1 MWQNIFVVC
10 VLMASGF
17 SAQGGVQT
25 GGQTGGQTSAPD
37 VQLAGVVPKNS
48 SEQFELAFW
57 ESIKDSSHAGDFEAY
72 LKAYPKGRFVPLA
85 QARMAR
91 LRAAAEKAAP
101 AANTTPATPAAP
113 ETKPAGK
120 SANQPADQ
128 SAAAP
133 AAQPVPQRA
142 AHRAAK
148 SERTAKVAGRS
159 SKAAAKEAAARDSDE
174 SAAPIVEPVARREF
188 KDCPECPRVVV
199 LAPGVFT
206 MGGSSIDQTEQPAHL
221 VTLEHP
227 FAIGKYEVTV
237 REWNACVEAGGCKS
251 TAQYA
256 GLSPRAPI
264 RDISWNDAQQ
274 YVQWLS
280 KLTGASYRLPSE
292 AEWEYAERGGTSTRY
307 WWGDQMAPGKANCKD
322 CGPPWQIDEP
332 VEAGSFEPNPYGLY
346 DMNGSVWEWV
356 QDCWHNSFSQ
366 APGDAVPWDDQP
378 GCEARVV
385 RGGSWRDSAPFMVAS
400 TRAGDAP
407 SLRQSQNGFRVARDV
422 D

>member
-1 MWQNIFVVC
+1 MWQNIVVVC
-10 VLMASGF
+10 VLMASVF
-17 SAQGGVQT
+17 SAGAGVQS
-25 GGQTGGQTSAPD
+25 SAPD

-57 ESIKDSSHAGDFEAY
+57 QSIKDSSHASDFEAY

-85 QARMAR
+85 QARIAR
-91 LRAAAEKAAP
+91 LRAAAEKPAPVANPAPAAQATPAAKPAAKSSDQPAAP
-101 AANTTPATPAAP
+101 AAAP
-113 ETKPAGK
+113 
-120 SANQPADQ
+120 
-128 SAAAP
+128 P
-133 AAQPVPQRA
+133 AAQPAPQRA
-142 AHRAAK
+142 AHRATK
-148 SERTAKVAGRS
+148 PERTAKVGARS
-159 SKAAAKEAAARDSDE
+159 SKAAKPAPARDDDE
-174 SAAPIVEPVARREF
+174 SSAPVAPPVARREF
-188 KDCPECPRVVV
+188 KDCPDCPRVVS
-199 LAPGVFT
+199 LPRGVFT

-221 VTLEHP
+221 VTLDKP
-227 FAIGKYEVTV
+227 FAIGKYEVTA
-237 REWNACVEAGGCKS
+237 REWNACVEGGACKR

-256 GLSPRAPI
+256 GPNPKAPI
-264 RDISWNDAQQ
+264 RDVSWDDAQQ
-274 YVQWLS
+274 YLKWLS
-280 KLTGASYRLPSE
+280 SFTGATYRLPSE
-292 AEWEYAERGGTSTRY
+292 AEWEYAERAGTSTRY

-332 VEAGSFEPNPYGLY
+332 VDAGSFEPNPYGLY

-366 APGDAVPWDDQP
+366 APGDAVPWEEP
-378 GCEARVV
+378 NCEARVV

>member
-1 MWQNIFVVC
+1 MWQNIVVVC

-17 SAQGGVQT
+17 SARAGVQT
-25 GGQTGGQTSAPD
+25 GVQTGVPD

-57 ESIKDSSHAGDFEAY
+57 ESINNSSHVSDFEAY
-72 LKAYPKGRFVPLA
+72 LKAYPKGRFATLA
-85 QARMAR
+85 QARIAR
-91 LRAAAEKAAP
+91 LRAAEKAAP
-101 AANTTPATPAAP
+101 VVNTAP
-113 ETKPAGK
+113 
-120 SANQPADQ
+120 
-128 SAAAP
+128 AAP
-133 AAQPVPQRA
+133 AAPAATPAEKPAVKSADKPAAPIATQPAPQRA
-142 AHRAAK
+142 AKPERTPSKVAARSGKGAAK
-148 SERTAKVAGRS
+148 QAP
-159 SKAAAKEAAARDSDE
+159 ARDSDE
-174 SAAPIVEPVARREF
+174 STAAIAEPVARREF
-188 KDCPECPRVVV
+188 KDCPDCPRVVV
-199 LAPGVFT
+199 LPRGVFT

-221 VTLEHP
+221 VTLDRP

-237 REWNACVEAGGCKS
+237 REWNACVEGGGCKS

-256 GLSPRAPI
+256 GPRPRAPI
-264 RDISWNDAQQ
+264 RDVSWIDAQQ
-274 YVQWLS
+274 YVKWLS
-280 KLTGASYRLPSE
+280 NFTGASYRLPSE

-307 WWGDQMAPGKANCKD
+307 WWGEQMALGKANCKD

-332 VEAGSFEPNPYGLY
+332 VDAGSFEPNPYGLY

-366 APGDAVPWDDQP
+366 APGDAVPWEEPDCD
-378 GCEARVV
+378 ARVV